1 MYLNNT
7 ARSNNTIRL
16 LENIIKDKNYTIRF
30 NPNIT
35 NEQGVPVNG
44 LITKENG
51 KTIIEL
57 NPNAD
62 NYVEFLVIHEIT
74 HDIATKEMK
83 ELILDYAEQDS
94 EFEKSLESLK
104 ERYKTNDVSDEVVV
118 DVCGELFGN
127 REFIQSVV
135 EKKPNIFKKILN
147 NIRKLAEK
155 IKGTGANEYV
165 SFVEKLKI
173 MWEDAYYSN
182 RSNLNETKFSIVY
195 NNDGSFNRVK
205 INQNIFE
212 NNGGKS
218 ISKTIHDYIKEH
230 IGDIYTIIESG
241 QKVYLGKDLPGEYA
255 YSKSTQSLPISNKLA
270 KGIAGYDLQEIIENV
285 TNKKW
290 EKSKHSSHSK
300 DAKYGFYKY
309 DTTFSFDYN
318 GSEKIYT
325 GVVLIRNDA
334 NGKKYLYDILNIKP
348 QKKSVN
354 LPSVASNSKMS
365 SARFD
370 GSSNQFAN
378 NIPQSDNNVKSSILL
393 ITNNM

>member
-270 KGIAGYDLQEIIENV
+270 KNIDKIMKDNNELYRN
-285 TNKKW
+285 NKTYA
-290 EKSKHSSHSK
+290 ESFKSKL
-300 DAKYGFYKY
+300 
-309 DTTFSFDYN
+309 
-318 GSEKIYT
+318 T
-325 GVVLIRNDA
+325 GTEYF
-334 NGKKYLYDILNIKP
+334 KKYFEDSEDLNKICQQP
-348 QKKSVN
+348 V
-354 LPSVASNSKMS
+354 
-365 SARFD
+365 
-370 GSSNQFAN
+370 
-378 NIPQSDNNVKSSILL
+378 
-393 ITNNM
+393 